1 MLAQM
6 QTQSREKYRWRRGFQ
21 NIIAGAHLRGEDMVH
36 IAVERSQ
43 QDNRPLPLPAQIA
56 TERHSVLAGQHNVQ
70 QHQIRFLPRD
80 HLLSAVAARLD
91 HHIHI
96 MLAEIGGDQRAYLRV
111 ILNKNDFIHVYCT
124 SVKEV
129 TYTALILPAI
139 TLL

>member
-1 MLAQM
+1 
-6 QTQSREKYRWRRGFQ
+6 
-21 NIIAGAHLRGEDMVH
+21 MVH

-111 ILNKNDFIHVYCT
+111 ILNKKRFYSCLLHISKRSNIHRTYFTRHYSFIN
-124 SVKEV
+124 SVKS
-129 TYTALILPAI
+129 AMLP
-139 TLL
+139 